1 MLISGKVIIPHHL
14 SVDAM
19 DEDNEYDDEAGIKW
33 GVSWSGP
40 GVANRR
46 C

>member
-1 MLISGKVIIPHHL
+1 MLISGKVIIPHHHL

-33 GVSWSGP
+33 MFSGP
-40 GVANRR
+40 VRGG
-46 C
+46 